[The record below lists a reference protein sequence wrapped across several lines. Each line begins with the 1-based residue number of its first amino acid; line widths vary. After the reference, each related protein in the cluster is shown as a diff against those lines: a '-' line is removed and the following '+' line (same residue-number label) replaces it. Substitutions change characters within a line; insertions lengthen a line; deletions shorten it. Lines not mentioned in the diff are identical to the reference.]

1 MKISLENKR
10 ALVGGSS
17 KGLGFAVAKQL
28 AISGAKVTLVA
39 RNIYALKD
47 NVNELNELT
56 NCQHEYLE
64 VNYNN
69 FEDYKEKI
77 KKYIIG
83 NPIDILINNTQ
94 GPKAGDVESVSL
106 DDYQKSFD
114 LLFKSV
120 VFTTNLC
127 LDHMKKNKWGRIINI
142 SSASASIGNRG
153 QSNYAAAKAG
163 VEAFTKSLAKEVGKR
178 DITINAV
185 APGFI
190 STDMTENN
198 KGVNADYL
206 AKEIP
211 LGRFGKPEEVASLI
225 SFMCSDGASYIT
237 GQTIHINGGLY
248 M

>member
-1 MKISLENKR
+1 MSDIKTALVTGASRGIGKAIAEKLKADNYKVLGTATTDSGVDTLNSNGFEGYLLDLNSKDSIDNFWSQLESDNETISVLVNNAGITRDNIILRMSDEEWSDIMNVHLYGTFQLSKR
-10 ALVGGSS
+10 AL
-17 KGLGFAVAKQL
+17 KMML
-28 AISGAKVTLVA
+28 
-39 RNIYALKD
+39 
-47 NVNELNELT
+47 
-56 NCQHEYLE
+56 
-64 VNYNN
+64 
-69 FEDYKEKI
+69 
-77 KKYIIG
+77 
-83 NPIDILINNTQ
+83 
-94 GPKAGDVESVSL
+94 
-106 DDYQKSFD
+106 
-114 LLFKSV
+114 
-120 VFTTNLC
+120 
-127 LDHMKKNKWGRIINI
+127 KNKWGRIINI

-206 AKEIP
+206 VKEIP
-211 LGRFGKPEEVASLI
+211 LGRFGEPEEVASLI

>member
-1 MKISLENKR
+1 MSDMKTALVTGASRGIGKAIAEKLKADNYKVLGTATSDSGVDTLNNNDIEGYLLDLNSKDSIENFWSKLESNSKTISVLVNNAGITRDNIILRMSDEEWSDIMNVHLYGTFQFSKR
-10 ALVGGSS
+10 AL
-17 KGLGFAVAKQL
+17 KMML
-28 AISGAKVTLVA
+28 
-39 RNIYALKD
+39 
-47 NVNELNELT
+47 
-56 NCQHEYLE
+56 
-64 VNYNN
+64 
-69 FEDYKEKI
+69 
-77 KKYIIG
+77 
-83 NPIDILINNTQ
+83 
-94 GPKAGDVESVSL
+94 
-106 DDYQKSFD
+106 
-114 LLFKSV
+114 
-120 VFTTNLC
+120 
-127 LDHMKKNKWGRIINI
+127 KNKWGRIINI

-206 AKEIP
+206 VKEIP

-237 GQTIHINGGLY
+237 GQTVHINGGLY

>member
-1 MKISLENKR
+1 MKTALVTGASRGIGKAIAEKLKADNYKVLGTATSDSGVDTLNSNDIEGYLLDLNSKDSIENFWSKLESNNKTISVLVNNAGITRDNIILRMSDEEWSDIMNVHLYGTFQLSKR
-10 ALVGGSS
+10 AL
-17 KGLGFAVAKQL
+17 KMML
-28 AISGAKVTLVA
+28 
-39 RNIYALKD
+39 
-47 NVNELNELT
+47 
-56 NCQHEYLE
+56 
-64 VNYNN
+64 
-69 FEDYKEKI
+69 
-77 KKYIIG
+77 
-83 NPIDILINNTQ
+83 
-94 GPKAGDVESVSL
+94 
-106 DDYQKSFD
+106 
-114 LLFKSV
+114 
-120 VFTTNLC
+120 
-127 LDHMKKNKWGRIINI
+127 KNKWGRIINI

-198 KGVNADYL
+198 KGVNVDYL
-206 AKEIP
+206 VKEIP
-211 LGRFGKPEEVASLI
+211 LGRFGKPEEVAHLI

>member
-1 MKISLENKR
+1 MSDMKTALVTGATRGIGKAIAEKLKADNYKVLGTATSDSGVDTLNSNDIEGYLLDLNSKDSIENFWSKLESDNKTISVLVNNAGITRDNIILRMSDEEWSDIMNVHLYGTFQLSKR
-10 ALVGGSS
+10 AL
-17 KGLGFAVAKQL
+17 KMM
-28 AISGAKVTLVA
+28 
-39 RNIYALKD
+39 LK
-47 NVNELNELT
+47 
-56 NCQHEYLE
+56 
-64 VNYNN
+64 
-69 FEDYKEKI
+69 K
-77 KKYIIG
+77 
-83 NPIDILINNTQ
+83 
-94 GPKAGDVESVSL
+94 
-106 DDYQKSFD
+106 
-114 LLFKSV
+114 
-120 VFTTNLC
+120 
-127 LDHMKKNKWGRIINI
+127 KWGRIINI

-198 KGVNADYL
+198 KGVNVDHL
-206 AKEIP
+206 VKEIP
-211 LGRFGKPEEVASLI
+211 LGRFGDPEEVASLI

>member
-1 MKISLENKR
+1 MKTALVTGASRGIGKAIAEKLKADNYKVLGTATSDSGVDTLNSNGIEGHLLDLNSKDSIENFWNKLESDNKTISVLVNNAGITRDNIILRMSDEEWSDIMNVHLYGTFQLSKR
-10 ALVGGSS
+10 AL
-17 KGLGFAVAKQL
+17 KMML
-28 AISGAKVTLVA
+28 
-39 RNIYALKD
+39 
-47 NVNELNELT
+47 
-56 NCQHEYLE
+56 
-64 VNYNN
+64 
-69 FEDYKEKI
+69 
-77 KKYIIG
+77 
-83 NPIDILINNTQ
+83 
-94 GPKAGDVESVSL
+94 
-106 DDYQKSFD
+106 
-114 LLFKSV
+114 
-120 VFTTNLC
+120 
-127 LDHMKKNKWGRIINI
+127 KNKWGRIINI

-198 KGVNADYL
+198 KGVNADHL
-206 AKEIP
+206 VKEIP
-211 LGRFGKPEEVASLI
+211 LGRFGDPEEVASLI